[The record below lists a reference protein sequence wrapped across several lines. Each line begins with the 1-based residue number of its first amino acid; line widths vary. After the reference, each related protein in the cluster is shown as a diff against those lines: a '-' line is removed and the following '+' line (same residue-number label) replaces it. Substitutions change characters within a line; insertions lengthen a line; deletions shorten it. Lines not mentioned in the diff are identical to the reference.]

1 MVQGSV
7 ERACRFAKVRRRR
20 PHDLRHTYASILL
33 MEHYSPA
40 YVQKQLG
47 HFSITMTVDIYGH
60 WIPGEGKKDL
70 DHALRGKPKGH
81 GPRKIISK
89 IVHLTKIQ

>member
-1 MVQGSV
+1 
-7 ERACRFAKVRRRR
+7 
-20 PHDLRHTYASILL
+20 

-47 HFSITMTVDIYGH
+47 HHSIEMTVDIYGH

-70 DHALRGKPKGH
+70 DHALRGTSKGH
-81 GPRKIISK
+81 EPRKKDPKLHILQK
-89 IVHLTKIQ
+89 